1 MTTSKLVLLL
11 TAATFAAPVAK
22 AQDAGTAAP
31 DAGTAAPDAGTAA
44 PDASTRAPDAGTKA
58 PPQMS
63 AAEQEMMQKYMKAAT
78 PGPEHQKL
86 AKLAGKWKMQLTS
99 WFAPGAPPQ
108 KSEGSAEFKTVLGG
122 RYLQQEV
129 KSEMGGQP
137 FEGMGTMGFDNVTK
151 ERFATWTD
159 SMSTGLMVMRG
170 KCAADA
176 KKCTTK
182 GTMSDAV
189 AGKPVPFSE
198 TTTMTDDD
206 HFTFELRGPGPDGKQ
221 FKMLE
226 IVYTRQ

>member
-1 MTTSKLVLLL
+1 MTPSKLVLLL

-22 AQDAGTAAP
+22 AQDAGAQ
-31 DAGTAAPDAGTAA
+31 DAGAQDAGA
-44 PDASTRAPDAGTKA
+44 RAQDAGTKA
-58 PPQMS
+58 PAQMS
-63 AAEQEMMQKYMKAAT
+63 AAEQEMMQKYMQAAT

-86 AKLAGKWKMQLTS
+86 AKLAGKWKLQVTS

-108 KSEGSAEFKTVLGG
+108 KSDGTAEFKTILGG
-122 RYLQQEV
+122 RYVQQEV
-129 KSEMGGQP
+129 KGEMGGQP
-137 FEGMGTMGFDNVTK
+137 FEGMGIMGFDNVTK

-170 KCAADA
+170 KCPADA

-182 GTMSDAV
+182 GRMSDAV
-189 AGKPVPFSE
+189 AGKEVPFSE

-206 HFTFELRGPGPDGKQ
+206 HFKFELRGPGPDGKQ

-226 IVYTRQ
+226 IVYTRR

>member
-1 MTTSKLVLLL
+1 MTPSRILAVALLL
-11 TAATFAAPVAK
+11 TAASAAPAR
-22 AQDAGTAAP
+22 AQDAG
-31 DAGTAAPDAGTAA
+31 
-44 PDASTRAPDAGTKA
+44 K

-63 AAEQEMMQKYMKAAT
+63 PAQQAMMEKYAKAAT

-86 AKLAGKWKMQLTS
+86 QKLAGKWKAQVTAWM
-99 WFAPGAPPQ
+99 APGAPPA
-108 KSEGSAEFKTVLGG
+108 KSEGTVEFKPVLGG
-122 RYLQQEV
+122 RYVQQGF
-129 KSEMGGQP
+129 KGTMGGEP
-137 FEGMGTMGFDNVTK
+137 FEGIGTMGFDNVTK

-170 KCAADA
+170 KCPADA

-182 GTMSDAV
+182 GQASDAV
-189 AGKPVPFSE
+189 AGKLVSYSE

-206 HFTFELRGPGPDGKQ
+206 HFTFELRGPSPDGKQ

>member
-1 MTTSKLVLLL
+1 MTSSRILTVALL
-11 TAATFAAPVAK
+11 AAASAVPVR
-22 AQDAGTAAP
+22 AQDAGT
-31 DAGTAAPDAGTAA
+31 
-44 PDASTRAPDAGTKA
+44 
-58 PPQMS
+58 PPGQRQPS
-63 AAEQEMMQKYMKAAT
+63 AAEQAMMEKYVQAAT
-78 PGPEHQKL
+78 PGPEHQKM
-86 AKLAGKWKMQLTS
+86 AKLAGKWKAQVSAWM
-99 WFAPGAPPQ
+99 APGAPPE
-108 KSEGSAEFKTVLGG
+108 KSEGSVEFKTLLGG
-122 RYLQQEV
+122 RYVQQEF
-129 KSEMGGQP
+129 KGAMGGQP

-159 SMSTGLMVMRG
+159 SMSTGLLVMRG

-182 GTMSDAV
+182 GQGSDAV
-189 AGKPVPFSE
+189 AGKQVTYTE

>member
-1 MTTSKLVLLL
+1 MTPSKLVLLL

-22 AQDAGTAAP
+22 AQDAGAQ
-31 DAGTAAPDAGTAA
+31 DAGAQDAGA
-44 PDASTRAPDAGTKA
+44 RAQDAGTKA
-58 PPQMS
+58 PAQMS
-63 AAEQEMMQKYMKAAT
+63 AAEQEMMQKYMQAAT

-86 AKLAGKWKMQLTS
+86 AKLAGKWKLQVTS

-108 KSEGSAEFKTVLGG
+108 KSDGTAEFKTILGG
-122 RYLQQEV
+122 RYVQQEV
-129 KSEMGGQP
+129 KGEMGGQP
-137 FEGMGTMGFDNVTK
+137 FEGTGTMGFDNVTK

-182 GTMSDAV
+182 GHMSDAV
-189 AGKPVPFSE
+189 AGKEVPFSE

-206 HFTFELRGPGPDGKQ
+206 HFKFELRGPGPDGKQ

>member
-22 AQDAGTAAP
+22 AQDAGATAP
-31 DAGTAAPDAGTAA
+31 DAGATAQDAG
-44 PDASTRAPDAGTKA
+44 SKA

-86 AKLAGKWKMQLTS
+86 AKLAGKWKLQFTS
-99 WFAPGAPPQ
+99 WMAPGAPPQ
-108 KSEGSAEFKTVLGG
+108 KSDGTAEFKTVLGG
-122 RYLQQEV
+122 RYVQQEV
-129 KSEMGGQP
+129 KGDMGGQP
-137 FEGMGTMGFDNVTK
+137 FEGMGIMGFDNVTK

-170 KCAADA
+170 KCPTDA

-182 GTMSDAV
+182 GHMSDAI
-189 AGKPVPFSE
+189 AGKEVAYSE

-221 FKMLE
+221 FKMME